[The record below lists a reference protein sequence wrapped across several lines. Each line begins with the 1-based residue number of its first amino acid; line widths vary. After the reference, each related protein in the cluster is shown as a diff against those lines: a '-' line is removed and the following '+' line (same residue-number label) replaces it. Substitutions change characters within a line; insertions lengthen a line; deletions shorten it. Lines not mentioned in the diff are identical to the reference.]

1 MFPTRVKME
10 AIHQDRRD
18 DRRYSIELDLR
29 YKVIARTRVQLNG
42 AGRTLNMSS
51 GGILFNT
58 DQSLP
63 LGAFVELS
71 IHWPVL
77 LQNTCPLTL
86 LVVGRVVRFENST
99 VAVKISRYEFMTRSG
114 RTQDLTSVKPPTS
127 YIA

>member
-1 MFPTRVKME
+1 MFPTKME
-10 AIHQDRRD
+10 VIHEERRD

-29 YKVIARTRVQLNG
+29 YKVIARTRVQIKGN
-42 AGRTLNMSS
+42 GRTVNMSS
-51 GGILFNT
+51 GGILFSA

-63 LGAFVELS
+63 VGAFVELS

-77 LQNTCPLTL
+77 LQNTCPLAL

-99 VAVKISRYEFMTRSG
+99 VAVKISRHEFMTRSG
-114 RTQDLTSVKPPTS
+114 RTHDINCSKPPTS